1 MTDTAEIDYREW
13 IGKQER
19 CEDTATLAPVTG
31 MLALLDDVDTRL
43 GHGDPLPP
51 LWHWL
56 YFLPQAPQ
64 REIGPDGHPRRGGF
78 MPPVRLPR
86 RMFAGAELSFL
97 APIAIGD
104 TIVRE
109 SEVMDVEVKTGRSG
123 ALVFVAVRHRILA
136 NGVAAIEEIQ
146 NIVYREAGGPVPAP
160 DIGAWNEVAGNAWV
174 REIEPDPVLL
184 FRYSA
189 LTFNGHRIHY
199 DRPYATGEEN
209 YPGLVVH
216 GPLIANLLLEL
227 VRQNCERPVK
237 TYRFRAVAPIFDVA
251 PFRVVG
257 VLEDSRVALVAE
269 RSDGETAMRAEA
281 TLG

>member
-1 MTDTAEIDYREW
+1 
-13 IGKQER
+13 
-19 CEDTATLAPVTG
+19 
-31 MLALLDDVDTRL
+31 
-43 GHGDPLPP
+43 
-51 LWHWL
+51 
-56 YFLPQAPQ
+56 
-64 REIGPDGHPRRGGF
+64 

-109 SEVMDVEVKTGRSG
+109 SEVMDVEVKTGCSG